1 MGDACACA
9 QEEAAPSG
17 LRRSEPVY
25 GDHWPA
31 RWATPG
37 ASAPSAIAWACS
49 CSPYVGE
56 ARGYTVASITQLEGS
71 GDEATEVERWKGE
84 LTLTAGVVGD
94 QVDLYLF
101 KVISDE
107 QVRHVRINAS
117 RPSSN
122 GDTGGSD
129 TGAEGAR

>member
-1 MGDACACA
+1 MYLRIF
-9 QEEAAPSG
+9 G
-17 LRRSEPVY
+17 LLLGFSL
-25 GDHWPA
+25 
-31 RWATPG
+31 
-37 ASAPSAIAWACS
+37 PSAIAWACS

-56 ARGYTVASITQLEGS
+56 TRGYTVASITQLEGS

-129 TGAEGAR
+129 TGTEGAR